1 MERGRTV
8 YLRPVRKEDMESFYR
23 AVQDD
28 DIRYMTG
35 TRRVFTMD
43 ELYDHYERITND
55 GTRYDFAICL
65 QDGDETIGDLSILDI
80 DRVNRK
86 AGFRIALHG
95 RDHFNKGYGTEAVKL
110 AQQFAFEKL
119 QLNRLQLEVFSHNIR
134 GVKAYEKA
142 GFKKE
147 GTLREALYMNGR
159 YSDEIIMGIL
169 KKNMTGEK
177 AIDFSLF
184 LNSRGWGAAA
194 TA

>member
-65 QDGDETIGDLSILDI
+65 QDGDETSAICRFWTSTGSTGKPDSELRST
-80 DRVNRK
+80 
-86 AGFRIALHG
+86 AGTISTKGTALKPLNW
-95 RDHFNKGYGTEAVKL
+95 RSSLLLRSFN
-110 AQQFAFEKL
+110 
-119 QLNRLQLEVFSHNIR
+119 
-134 GVKAYEKA
+134 
-142 GFKKE
+142 
-147 GTLREALYMNGR
+147 
-159 YSDEIIMGIL
+159 
-169 KKNMTGEK
+169 
-177 AIDFSLF
+177 
-184 LNSRGWGAAA
+184 
-194 TA
+194 